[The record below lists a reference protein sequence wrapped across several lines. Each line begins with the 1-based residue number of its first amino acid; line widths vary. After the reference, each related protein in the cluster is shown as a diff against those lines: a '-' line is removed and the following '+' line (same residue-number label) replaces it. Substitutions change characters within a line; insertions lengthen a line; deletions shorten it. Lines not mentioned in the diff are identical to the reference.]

1 MSRIRRTVSAIST
14 KKWRFIPMMV
24 DDAPKTKGV
33 FALWANDELV
43 YLGHAAGGAVTIH
56 SRLFEELARLAPG
69 DPKRATHYSWEVCS
83 NPAERE
89 KQLMGPRARVPRAD

>member
-1 MSRIRRTVSAIST
+1 VSAIST

-24 DDAPKTKGV
+24 EDAPKTKGV

-56 SRLFEELARLAPG
+56 SRLLEELAKLAAD
-69 DPKRATHYSWEVCS
+69 DPKRPTHYSWEVCS
-83 NPAERE
+83 NPPERE
-89 KQLMGPRARVPRAD
+89 KELMQQLGYLQHPRQGNGD

>member
-1 MSRIRRTVSAIST
+1 
-14 KKWRFIPMMV
+14 MMV
-24 DDAPKTKGV
+24 DDAPKTRGV

-56 SRLFEELARLAPG
+56 SMLFEQLGKLAPD
-69 DPKRATHYSWEVCS
+69 DPKRATHYSWEVCA

-89 KQLMGPRARVPRAD
+89 KQLMGLLGDVRREEPKKGNAS